1 MKERLITASY
11 TVKTNGRAQFRAA
24 VVSDTH
30 EADPAPIIEAVRLI
44 APDIIF
50 LPGDIVEAKTPLSAA
65 LHDGAKS
72 RAAYELLRGLC
83 HISPVYYGL
92 GNHETCLTERQR
104 KEIAKTDVHLLEDS
118 YARVKLHGRELI
130 IGAVLCPEH
139 DGGEGMIRRMLDNFR
154 RQDCYRVLMCHRPER
169 YIHEFY
175 DERDDIVLAGHAHG
189 GQWRA
194 FGRGV
199 YAPGQGL
206 FPKYTRGFYGNLLVS
221 AGAHNSEV
229 IPRIN
234 DPCEILDVR
243 FVL

>member
-1 MKERLITASY
+1 MREKLITTNY
-11 TVKTNGRAQFRAA
+11 TVRTDGRAQFRAA

-30 EADPAPIIEAVRLI
+30 EAEPGPIIEAVRKI

-83 HISPVYYGL
+83 RIAPVYYGL

-104 KEIAKTDVHLLEDS
+104 EMIVKTDVHLLEDS
-118 YARVKLHGRELI
+118 YARVKLRGQQLV
-130 IGAVLCPEH
+130 IGAVTCPEH
-139 DGGEGMIRRMLDNFR
+139 GDVEDASRRMLADFR
-154 RQDCYRVLMCHRPER
+154 RQDCYRVLICHKPEL

-189 GQWRA
+189 GQWRF

-199 YAPGQGL
+199 FAPGQGL
-206 FPKYTRGFYGNLLVS
+206 FPRYTRGFYGNLLVS
-221 AGAHNSEV
+221 AGAHNSES

-234 DPCEILDVR
+234 DPCEILSVE